1 MTPPPQI
8 QLYQAANGA
17 LEIVVDTNHD
27 NIWLTQDQIAF
38 IFDKSVKTVNE
49 HINNIFKEEEVL
61 ESECLRKV
69 SKSGISRNS
78 FVKPKN
84 YYNLDL
90 VLSVGYRTN
99 SKQATKFRQW
109 ANTILKDYL
118 VKGYSL
124 NQKLLE
130 RQNDQVLEIR
140 QTLDF
145 LVKNSKALPN
155 QNQFLEI
162 LEKYTD
168 SLVVLNQFDEDRIVT
183 NDKATSVKIEIAD
196 FLDVIAS
203 TKAKLIEQNEATELF
218 GQMYEGKFEGSIGAV
233 YQSFG
238 GQDVY
243 PTLEQKAANLLYL
256 VIKNHSFADGNK
268 RIGSIL
274 FIYFLAKNKFLHKP
288 TGQAKIDENT
298 LVALALLIAQSKAED
313 KEIMIKLVIRLIQE

>member
-27 NIWLTQDQIAF
+27 NIWLTQAQITMVFDIDQ
-38 IFDKSVKTVNE
+38 SVVSR
-49 HINNIFKEEEVL
+49 HISNIFKDEEIDQKRNMQKMHNAISDKPVTFYSLDVVL
-61 ESECLRKV
+61 A
-69 SKSGISRNS
+69 
-78 FVKPKN
+78 
-84 YYNLDL
+84 
-90 VLSVGYRTN
+90 VGYRT
-99 SKQATKFRQW
+99 SSAKAIQFRQW

-130 RQNDQVLEIR
+130 QQNNQVLEIR

-145 LVKNSKALPN
+145 LVKNSNVLPN

-162 LEKYTD
+162 LEKYTQ
-168 SLVVLNQFDEDRIVT
+168 SLVVLNQFDEDRIVI

-196 FLDVIAS
+196 FLEVIAS
-203 TKAKLIEQNEATELF
+203 TKAKLIAQSEATQLF
-218 GQMYEGKFEGSIGAV
+218 GQAYEGKFDGSIGAV

-274 FIYFLAKNKFLHKP
+274 FIYFLAKNRFLYKP
-288 TGQAKIDENT
+288 AGQAKIDENT
-298 LVALALLIAQSKAED
+298 LVALALLIAQSKPED
-313 KEIMIKLVIRLIQE
+313 KEIMVKLVIRLIQE

>member
-1 MTPPPQI
+1 MTQPPQI

-27 NIWLTQDQIAF
+27 NIWLTQAQIA
-38 IFDKSVKTVNE
+38 IVFDKERSVITK
-49 HINNIFKEEEVL
+49 HINTIFRDSEVDQK
-61 ESECLRKV
+61 RNVQKMHTA
-69 SKSGISRNS
+69 ISD
-78 FVKPKN
+78 KPVTF
-84 YYNLDL
+84 YSLDV
-90 VLSVGYRTN
+90 VLAVGYRTSS
-99 SKQATKFRQW
+99 SKAIQFRQW

-130 RQNDQVLEIR
+130 QQNDQVLEIR

-145 LVKNSKALPN
+145 LVKNSKSLES

-168 SLVVLNQFDEDRIVT
+168 SLVVLNQFDEDRIVI
-183 NDKATSVKIEIAD
+183 NDKATSIKIEIAD
-196 FLDVIAS
+196 FLEVIAS
-203 TKAKLIEQNEATELF
+203 TKAKLIAQKEATELF
-218 GQMYEGKFEGSIGAV
+218 GQAYEGKFEGSIGAV

-274 FIYFLAKNKFLHKP
+274 FIYFLAKNKFLFRP
-288 TGQAKIDENT
+288 TGQAKIDENA
-298 LVALALLIAQSKAED
+298 LIALALLIAQSKPED
-313 KEIMIKLVIRLIQE
+313 KEIMVKLVIRLIQE

>member
-8 QLYQAANGA
+8 QLYQDANGA

-27 NIWLTQDQIAF
+27 NIWLTQDQLSMLFQKDRTVISKHIKNIYKEQELEENQVCAF
-38 IFDKSVKTVNE
+38 FARTAEDGKTYQ
-49 HINNIFKEEEVL
+49 VL
-61 ESECLRKV
+61 
-69 SKSGISRNS
+69 
-78 FVKPKN
+78 F
-84 YYNLDL
+84 YNLDMI
-90 VLSVGYRTN
+90 LSVGYRTN

-109 ANTILKDYL
+109 ANMILKNYL

-130 RQNDQVLEIR
+130 RQNDQVLEIH

-145 LVKNSKALPN
+145 LVKNSKVLPN

-162 LEKYTD
+162 LEKYTQ
-168 SLVVLNQFDEDRIVT
+168 SLVVLNQYDEDRIVI

-196 FLDVIAS
+196 FLEVIAN
-203 TKAKLIEQNEATELF
+203 TKAKLTAQSEATELF
-218 GQMYEGKFEGSIGAV
+218 GQAYEGKFDGSIGAV

-288 TGQAKIDENT
+288 NGQAKIDENT
-298 LVALALLIAQSKAED
+298 LVALALLIAQSKPED
-313 KEIMIKLVIRLIQE
+313 KEIMVKLVIRLIQE

>member
-27 NIWLTQDQIAF
+27 NIWLTQDQLAMLFQKDRTVISKHIKNIYKEQELEENQVCAF
-38 IFDKSVKTVNE
+38 FARTAEDGKTYQ
-49 HINNIFKEEEVL
+49 VL
-61 ESECLRKV
+61 
-69 SKSGISRNS
+69 
-78 FVKPKN
+78 F
-84 YYNLDL
+84 YNLDMI
-90 VLSVGYRTN
+90 LSVGYRTN
-99 SKQATKFRQW
+99 SKQATKFREW

-145 LVKNSKALPN
+145 LVKNSKVLPN

-162 LEKYTD
+162 LEKYTQ
-168 SLVVLNQFDEDRIVT
+168 SLVVLNQFDEDRIVI

-196 FLDVIAS
+196 FLEVIAN
-203 TKAKLIEQNEATELF
+203 TKAKLIAQSEATELF
-218 GQMYEGKFEGSIGAV
+218 GQAYEGKFDGSIGAV

-243 PTLEQKAANLLYL
+243 PTLEQKAANLL
-256 VIKNHSFADGNK
+256 
-268 RIGSIL
+268 
-274 FIYFLAKNKFLHKP
+274 
-288 TGQAKIDENT
+288 
-298 LVALALLIAQSKAED
+298 
-313 KEIMIKLVIRLIQE
+313 

>member
-27 NIWLTQDQIAF
+27 NIWLTQAQILMVFNIDQ
-38 IFDKSVKTVNE
+38 SVVSR
-49 HINNIFKEEEVL
+49 HISNIFKDEEIDQKRNMQKMHNAISDKPVTFYSLDVVL
-61 ESECLRKV
+61 A
-69 SKSGISRNS
+69 
-78 FVKPKN
+78 
-84 YYNLDL
+84 
-90 VLSVGYRTN
+90 VGYRT
-99 SKQATKFRQW
+99 SSAKAIQFRQW

-130 RQNDQVLEIR
+130 QQNNQVLEIR

-145 LVKNSKALPN
+145 LVKNSNVLPN

-162 LEKYTD
+162 LEKYTQ
-168 SLVVLNQFDEDRIVT
+168 SLVVLNQFDEDRIVI

-196 FLDVIAS
+196 FLEVIAS
-203 TKAKLIEQNEATELF
+203 TKAKLIAQSEATQLF
-218 GQMYEGKFEGSIGAV
+218 GQAYEGKFDGSIGAV

-274 FIYFLAKNKFLHKP
+274 FIYFLAKNRFLYKP
-288 TGQAKIDENT
+288 AGQAKIDENT
-298 LVALALLIAQSKAED
+298 LVALALLIAQSKPED
-313 KEIMIKLVIRLIQE
+313 KEIMVKLVIRLIQE